1 MAKIKQTSI
10 YKGRYCAELEN
21 GQFILSNGSMEL
33 LLCEKVESGL
43 KVIKSGI
50 VPGIMMRT
58 QTDFNWCVVRLEL

>member
-58 QTDFNWCVVRLEL
+58 QTDFNWCVVHLEL

>member
-1 MAKIKQTSI
+1 MTIIKKNSI
-10 YKGRYCAELEN
+10 YKGRFCAELEN
-21 GQFILSNGSMEL
+21 GQFILSNSSMEL

-58 QTDFNWCVVRLEL
+58 QGDFIWCVEHLEL